1 MGPPQLEPGRVAP
14 PAGPLKAADFA
25 KLIEELKALKTRSHS
40 LDLQRLEESQK
51 AELEQAMKA
60 AEKRVKGGGAELLKA
75 QAEERRIAESKHQ
88 RDKELLAA
96 KFSKLDQNLQAL
108 GSFLAQAA
116 PAKEAELRNYDRDA
130 QLRKAEEEL
139 NVQRK
144 VFARE
149 QDELEQEKGLL
160 RTAEGKVRE
169 REKEL
174 QAKMANLDLVK
185 RAKELDAK
193 AEEVEAKLKAYGEQE
208 ALLEKQRNE
217 LNRDFDKLGEK
228 RAELDGEA
236 EHLEAERADLTKQK
250 AGLGDAVAHEMAL
263 TFEAFLKD
271 LVRSGEI
278 KAAAPA
284 PPPPPPARKTPPGTP
299 TPDTKSRTRVPEPPK
314 PPPAPES
321 NPWADLPP

>member
-1 MGPPQLEPGRVAP
+1 
-14 PAGPLKAADFA
+14 LKAADLA
-25 KLIEELKALKTRSHS
+25 KLIEELKALKTRSYS

-51 AELEQAMKA
+51 AELEQAMRA
-60 AEKRVKGGGAELLKA
+60 AEKRVRTGGADLLKA

-96 KFSKLDQNLQAL
+96 KFNKLDQNLQAL
-108 GSFLAQAA
+108 AAFLQQAG
-116 PAKEAELRNYDRDA
+116 PAKEAELRAFDREDK
-130 QLRKAEEEL
+130 LRKAEEEL

-149 QDELEQEKGLL
+149 QDELEQEKELL
-160 RTAEGKVRE
+160 RAAESKIQE

-174 QAKMANLDLVK
+174 AAKMANLDLVR
-185 RAKELDAK
+185 RAKEMDAH

-208 ALLEKQRNE
+208 SLLEKQRTE
-217 LNRDFDKLGEK
+217 LNKDFDKLGQM
-228 RAELDGEA
+228 RAELDA
-236 EHLEAERADLTKQK
+236 EQERLLAERASLKTQK
-250 AGLGDAVAHEMAL
+250 AALGDAVAHEMAL

-278 KAAAPA
+278 KAVPAPTAPTPAPAPVIPARKASSTQPTGDTKSRPRVPDA
-284 PPPPPPARKTPPGTP
+284 PPPPPPAA
-299 TPDTKSRTRVPEPPK
+299 EP
-314 PPPAPES
+314 

>member
-1 MGPPQLEPGRVAP
+1 MPSAAP
-14 PAGPLKAADFA
+14 PATLKAADLA
-25 KLIEELKALKTRSHS
+25 KLIEELKALKTRSYS

-51 AELEQAMKA
+51 AELDSAMKA
-60 AEKRVKGGGAELLKA
+60 AEKRVRTGGADLLKA

-96 KFSKLDQNLQAL
+96 KFSKLDASLQAL
-108 GSFLAQAA
+108 AAFLQQAG
-116 PAKEAELRNYDRDA
+116 PAKEQELRLFDREA
-130 QLRKAEEEL
+130 QVRKSEEEL

-149 QDELEQEKGLL
+149 QDELEQEKQLL
-160 RTAEGKVRE
+160 HAAESKLAE

-174 QAKMANLDLVK
+174 TAKLANLDLVR
-185 RAKELDAK
+185 RAKELDARS
-193 AEEVEAKLKAYGEQE
+193 EEIESKLKAYGEQE
-208 ALLEKQRNE
+208 ALLEKQRSE
-217 LNRDFDKLGEK
+217 LNRDFDKLGQK
-228 RAELDGEA
+228 RAELDAEA

-250 AGLGDAVAHEMAL
+250 AGLGDAVAHEMAM

-278 KAAAPA
+278 KSAPA
-284 PPPPPPARKTPPGTP
+284 PVAASPPPPPVIPARKPSSTAPAS
-299 TPDTKSRTRVPEPPK
+299 DTKSRPRVPDA
-314 PPPAPES
+314 PPPAPLSGEQ